1 MKRKNSQENVAKILE
16 AIFQATAKVEEDTR
30 ELKAVSVGVIEK
42 SGDGIAIIKGLTNVM
57 YNELLAFPRKTY
69 GLALNLE
76 KDRIGTIVLGDSQHI
91 KEGDLVRSTGR
102 LLSVPV
108 GDAYIGRIIDP
119 LGRPLDGKPKPKET
133 AFYPLERLA
142 PGVVERE
149 PVHVPLQT
157 GIKAIDSMIPIGRGQ
172 RELII
177 GDRGTGKSSLPIT
190 TIINQKG
197 TGVVCIYVVIG
208 QKASFV
214 ARLVSIF
221 EQFDAMEHTIV
232 VAATAA
238 DPATLQYIA
247 PYAGCAMGEY
257 FAYNG
262 RDALVVYDDLTKHAW
277 SYRELSLLLRRPSG
291 REAYPGDIF
300 YLHSR
305 VLERA
310 CKLNKERG
318 GGSLTAL
325 PIVETQA
332 GDLSSYIPT
341 NIISITDGQIY
352 LEPDLFYAGI
362 RPAINVGLS
371 VSRVGGAAQAKA
383 MKKVAGKLRLDL
395 AQYRELAAFAQFA
408 SDLDPK
414 TQSQLERG
422 ARITEIFKQ
431 GWSEPVSLEHQVVI
445 IWAATNGYL
454 DSTKKDL
461 CREWERRF
469 IQFLEAAQPEVLEH
483 IKTTQEIS
491 GEVEEKLKKATTTF
505 NSIESELMIEGG

>member
-1 MKRKNSQENVAKILE
+1 MKRNLAKEYTRILDF
-16 AIFQATAKVEEDTR
+16 ISDQTAKVEAETT
-30 ELKAVSVGVIEK
+30 ELKTESVGVVE
-42 SGDGIAIIKGLTNVM
+42 SAGDGVAMVRGLYKVM
-57 YNELLAFPRKTY
+57 YNELLLFPKKTF
-69 GLALNLE
+69 GLAVNLE
-76 KDRIGTIVLGDSQHI
+76 ENRIGTIILGEHKHI
-91 KEGDLVRSTGR
+91 KEGDLVHTTGR

-108 GDAYIGRIIDP
+108 GNAFIGRVIDP
-119 LGRPLDGKPKPKET
+119 LGFPLDGKPKPKET
-133 AFYPLERLA
+133 EFYPLERLA
-142 PGVVERE
+142 PGVIERE

-157 GIKAIDSMIPIGRGQ
+157 GVKAIDSMIPIGRGQ

-197 TGVVCIYVVIG
+197 SGVVCIYVVIG
-208 QKASFV
+208 QRASFV
-214 ARLVSIF
+214 AKLVSIL
-221 EQFDAMEHTIV
+221 EQFDALDHTII

-247 PYAGCAMGEY
+247 PYAGCALGEY

-262 RDALVVYDDLTKHAW
+262 RDALVIYDDLTKHAW
-277 SYRELSLLLRRPSG
+277 SYRELSLLLHRPSG

-310 CKLNKERG
+310 CKLNKKRG

-352 LEPDLFYAGI
+352 LEPDLFYAGV

-383 MKKVAGKLRLDL
+383 MKRVAGKLRLDL

-422 ARITEIFKQ
+422 ARITEILKQ
-431 GWSEPVSLEHQVVI
+431 GWDEPAPLEHQVVI
-445 IWAATNGYL
+445 IWAATNGFLDPVKKDQCRQWERLFIQYL
-454 DSTKKDL
+454 DT
-461 CREWERRF
+461 
-469 IQFLEAAQPEVLEH
+469 AHPEILEH
-483 IKTTQEIS
+483 LRQIPEMT
-491 GEVEEKLKKATTTF
+491 GELEDELTKAATTF
-505 NSIESELMIEGG
+505 NAIESGLMLEEE